1 MLGVN
6 PIGNIQLID
15 FIEFYFVKKLACTL
29 QYLSQRI
36 IRMRENSSMTRQ
48 SLSQLRVSPLRL
60 QQGLFASLALMVTL
74 IGGQQLQH
82 WQQSQQQIPQFERP
96 SMTQTHFRSVGS
108 VAAGV
113 TAPQLRMVDQESALS
128 ELPSQERWVF

>member
-6 PIGNIQLID
+6 PIVNIQLID

-36 IRMRENSSMTRQ
+36 IKMRENSSMTRQ

-96 SMTQTHFRSVGS
+96 TMTQTHFRSVGS
-108 VAAGV
+108 VAADA